1 MSAWRDSDSHDGGY
15 DGRSPAR
22 PAGFGGDWRGSRP
35 SFDDPMSWS
44 LPVFRVARI
53 SVRVH
58 LFFIAFV
65 LAMVARAASTGSES
79 AFGLAPTLL
88 GLGAL
93 FLVILLHEFGHCFA
107 CRAVGGSAN
116 EILLWPLG
124 GLASCS
130 PPDRP
135 KAHLWTAIGGP
146 LVNVAIIAIL
156 TPTLGFATGQWLGV
170 AIPNPFDLGGM
181 MQRVDF
187 GGGGGEGGA
196 LGGLLPAGPAGAWIE
211 LSLVLTNFI
220 AWTLLL
226 FNLIPMF
233 PLDGGRIVQAILWMR
248 HGYARSMR
256 IACRSGL
263 VGAVLIGIYA
273 LASESTTLLAIAL
286 FGGIVCYTTAR
297 QVEYER
303 DYLGF
308 EPDPSELAAMEEEFE
323 PAPRAT
329 REPRAAKSMAAGV
342 APKPGEN
349 DAEID
354 AILDKIAKSGIGS
367 LSEAERATLARATER
382 KRDGGGSDRGRP
394 R

>member
-1 MSAWRDSDSHDGGY
+1 MSAWRDSDSHDAGY
-15 DGRSPAR
+15 DGSPPR
-22 PAGFGGDWRGSRP
+22 PSGFGGDWRGSRP

-65 LAMVARAASTGSES
+65 LAMVARAASTGSDS
-79 AFGLAPTLL
+79 AFGLALTLL

-93 FLVILLHEFGHCFA
+93 FLVILLHEFGHCIA
-107 CRAVGGSAN
+107 CRMSGGSAS

-135 KAHLWTAIGGP
+135 KAHLWTAVGGP
-146 LVNVAIIAIL
+146 LVNVGFIAIL
-156 TPTLGFATGQWLGV
+156 TPLIGFSTGQWLGV
-170 AIPNPFDLGGM
+170 AIPNPFDLAGM
-181 MQRVDF
+181 MQRVDI
-187 GGGGGEGGA
+187 GGGTSDAGA
-196 LGGLLPAGPAGAWIE
+196 LGGLLPSGSVGAWIE
-211 LSLVLTNFI
+211 LSIFLTNYI
-220 AWTLLL
+220 AWALLL

-248 HGYARSMR
+248 HGYVRSMR
-256 IACRSGL
+256 LACRSGL
-263 VGAVLIGIYA
+263 VGAVVIGIYA
-273 LASESTTLLAIAL
+273 LASESTILLAIAL

-323 PAPRAT
+323 PERRSGSEARGGSATARTAASRAS
-329 REPRAAKSMAAGV
+329 ES
-342 APKPGEN
+342 

-382 KRDGGGSDRGRP
+382 RRDGGGADRGRSS
-394 R
+394 